1 MEEASDGGVS
11 NLVIVEKLKIYLKC
25 FNITS
30 VYLFKLDNTS
40 IRFVGCQI

>member
-25 FNITS
+25 FNLTS
-30 VYLFKLDNTS
+30 VS
-40 IRFVGCQI
+40 I